1 MQYRYYLLML
11 AVSLFLY
18 GCGQNYKTVEID
30 VPNSVKQ
37 GIEEA
42 APGGKYRFCALDESY
57 PKTYDDLKKSTLFVC
72 GEIENKLGQ
81 EVVLASLDENNSLL
95 FPMVRRYFINTN
107 IISGELSATEM
118 ITVTP
123 DGGESIIIPCVQSIY
138 GQDHSFNDIL
148 DNCLQEMEENKNG
161 ILLIE
166 KKEKVDSNVMN
177 RMVEI
182 KFK

>member
-18 GCGQNYKTVEID
+18 GCGQDYKTVEID
-30 VPNSVKQ
+30 VPDSVKQ
-37 GIEEA
+37 GIVEA

-57 PKTYDDLKKSTLFVC
+57 PRNYDDLKKSTLFVC

-81 EVVLASLDENNSLL
+81 ELIMASRDENNSFL
-95 FPMVRRYFINTN
+95 FPLVRRYFINTN
-107 IISGELSATEM
+107 LLAGELSATE
-118 ITVTP
+118 ILTLTT
-123 DGGESIIIPCVQSIY
+123 DGGESISIPCVQSIY

-148 DNCLQEMEENKNG
+148 GNCLQEMEGDKNS

-166 KKEKVDSNVMN
+166 KKEKIDSNLMN
-177 RMVEI
+177 GMVEL